1 MASFNEVDGIPA
13 TANRWLMTTVLREQW
28 GFEGFVVTDYTGI
41 YFVGSEALEL
51 DLPNTE
57 IDVFILDTSIELGAF
72 GGTGTKNDK
81 QHLYLAIGA
90 NAVVKSKVQVP
101 SDVPVIGGWKLGS
114 WDVDLIVGG
123 QTEFPIKDVSV
134 DEGMKQAFS
143 NIDVYL
149 GAMTGVYAGI
159 IDARL
164 WVLVPNIVETNFR
177 RGSGWDVETKW
188 LGKLSE
194 WDWTQKGVE
203 PVVQS
208 VMQENG
214 GRAVPVLLAAEPPVL
229 KNGGSENTKT
239 FVVNAGTDE
248 TLR

>member
-1 MASFNEVDGIPA
+1 M
-13 TANRWLMTTVLREQW
+13 
-28 GFEGFVVTDYTGI
+28 
-41 YFVGSEALEL
+41 
-51 DLPNTE
+51 
-57 IDVFILDTSIELGAF
+57 FILDTSIELGAF

-177 RGSGWDVETKW
+177 RGGGWDVETKW
-188 LGKLSE
+188 FGRLPE
-194 WDWTQKGVE
+194 WDWSEKGVE
-203 PVVQS
+203 PVAQAIHGPVPSS
-208 VMQENG
+208 VDS
-214 GRAVPVLLAAEPPVL
+214 AVPYSNEKSVGNPPI
-229 KNGGSENTKT
+229 GPAGSTISRLTNVRSRRSRNLNLNVPSSACITSCGITECQSSPNCSQTSRQPKT
-239 FVVNAGTDE
+239 GNCSGAWTSWN
-248 TLR
+248 